1 MWIEQTLV
9 LLRQGNLRDL
19 DLVNLLEE
27 IEDMGNSQKE
37 ALESNLEIVL
47 MHLLKY
53 KCRPDKRSNSWR
65 YTLLEHRCRLQKAFK
80 TSPSLKR
87 HFLAEFTEAYETA
100 RELAGAETGLDINLF
115 PLDSPFT
122 PEQKIDKDYLP
133 E

>member
-53 KCRPDKRSNSWR
+53 KYRPDKRSNSWR
-65 YTLLEHRCRLQKAFK
+65 YTLLEHRRRLQKAFK

-100 RELAGAETGLDINLF
+100 RELASAETGLEINLF
-115 PLDSPFT
+115 PLDSPLT
-122 PEQKIDKDYLP
+122 PEQTIDKDYLP